1 MGIGH
6 SSNYI
11 NMEDLNILEKR
22 KRAKKRVDELKGF
35 YIHLTVY
42 TIINT
47 FIIGVMLVSQSD
59 NEDFRLRW
67 YNFSTAI
74 FWGLGLLIHAMV
86 TFRLNPFFGKSW
98 EDRMIQKYMEEDR
111 KESERFNKPT
121 RKGSK
126 SNTPQ

>member
-1 MGIGH
+1 
-6 SSNYI
+6 
-11 NMEDLNILEKR
+11 MEDLNILEKR

-42 TIINT
+42 LIINT
-47 FIIGVMLVSQSD
+47 FIIAVMLMAQSD
-59 NEDFRLRW
+59 QENFSLRW

-98 EDRMIQKYMEEDR
+98 EDRMIQKYMDEDR
-111 KESERFNKPT
+111 RESERFK
-121 RKGSK
+121 
-126 SNTPQ
+126 